1 MDKRWRNHQIA
12 PLICHCPPLAI
23 PYPICPKLPK
33 NYWRNMPIKI
43 YGCSMPKWVAAKPR
57 SSSVFWAKPMVRKC
71 EQLGVQDHISSPTYA
86 LVNEYHTDKPI
97 TIYHIDLYRLKNLEE
112 ALHIG
117 IEDYLYQPNSYC
129 FIEWYALIKP
139 ILPPQCLLIQ
149 IERLPDGNRQLTSS
163 IL

>member
-1 MDKRWRNHQIA
+1 MSLPTLSYPLPDLPQIA
-12 PLICHCPPLAI
+12 QKLLAQYAHKNIWLFDAEMGSGKTTLIKAI
-23 PYPICPKLPK
+23 
-33 NYWRNMPIKI
+33 
-43 YGCSMPKWVAAKPR
+43 
-57 SSSVFWAKPMVRKC
+57 C